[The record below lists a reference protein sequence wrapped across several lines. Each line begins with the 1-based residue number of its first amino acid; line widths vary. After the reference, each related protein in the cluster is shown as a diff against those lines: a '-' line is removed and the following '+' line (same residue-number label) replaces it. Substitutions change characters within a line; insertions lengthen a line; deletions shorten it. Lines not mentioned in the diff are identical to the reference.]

1 MPCYPALRKVI
12 YHWFAS
18 SVDICAYRVV
28 SARPAH
34 VQVRPVPWLD
44 QTDEITALALREETI
59 ALTIFTHVY
68 DRLNKTPIRILNV
81 AFSSWLLG
89 YVSAMCYMLPLNAKK
104 INFKIKFKKI

>member
-1 MPCYPALRKVI
+1 MPCYPALRKAI
-12 YHWFAS
+12 YHRFAS
-18 SVDICAYRVV
+18 SVDISAYRVV

-59 ALTIFTHVY
+59 TLTIFTHVY

-81 AFSSWLLG
+81 AFRL
-89 YVSAMCYMLPLNAKK
+89 C
-104 INFKIKFKKI
+104 